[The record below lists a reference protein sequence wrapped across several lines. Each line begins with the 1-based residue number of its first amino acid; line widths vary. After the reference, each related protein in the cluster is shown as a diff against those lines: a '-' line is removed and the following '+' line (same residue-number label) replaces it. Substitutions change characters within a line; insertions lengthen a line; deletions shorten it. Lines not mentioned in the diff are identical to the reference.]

1 MSDLAWVEIGAAGLP
16 VRIFKSFKAATHLV
30 ARRIAFSAAQMD
42 RSQAVG
48 IIRHTTFVRSLGDC
62 ELCGSPVN
70 EKTGHMHEKLHRG
83 QGGEISVENS
93 IFICAKC
100 HKRQH
105 RNREPKFTRRNQ

>member
-30 ARRIAFSAAQMD
+30 ARRIAFSTAQMD

-62 ELCGSPVN
+62 ELCGEHYVRLVN
-70 EKTGHMHEKLHRG
+70 RTCARCRDKYKL
-83 QGGEISVENS
+83 
-93 IFICAKC
+93 
-100 HKRQH
+100 
-105 RNREPKFTRRNQ
+105 P